1 MESGD
6 PICTGTG
13 LRLYWEGARGST
25 LYWDMGQSLLD
36 TTRRSTFYW
45 DWAMTIH
52 GMEPG
57 NPVCTGTGLTLD
69 WEVAR
74 GSKKYQDRAQSI
86 LGGGQG
92 IHFAQGQGPVCTGRG
107 PKRTPASAEPQC
119 WWCCEGAAKG
129 R

>member
-6 PICTGTG
+6 PVCTGTG

-45 DWAMTIH
+45 DWAKTVL

-57 NPVCTGTGLTLD
+57 NPVCTGTGLTLY

-74 GSKKYQDRAQSI
+74 GSKNYWDRAQFV
-86 LGGGQG
+86 LGRGQG
-92 IHFAQGQGPVCTGRG
+92 VQLVLGHGPVSTGTQPG
-107 PKRTPASAEPQC
+107 DPLFTGTGQ
-119 WWCCEGAAKG
+119 
-129 R
+129 